1 MAQNAVAASQPNLP
15 DQRSCEGKLVLCPDS
30 DGTFQCHHCSKRY
43 GFRCHEP
50 YKRHLRTEHKDPIDH
65 ICIEPKRWQDPVPDI
80 KTLHKV
86 WCKDGTHCV
95 RVTVSQ
101 FLGPNSAVKRVDED
115 ETFTTESFLRK
126 EFQRTKVYED
136 TVKKI
141 TELDGRCCK
150 PVPNAVAVNARKY
163 PFINTASK
171 FAQSSFGNV
180 SKWLGLC
187 FFSCLPTQRRRSHR
201 NSSARY
207 RGPNLRRSSHHPS
220 KEAIVPDTS
229 HRSNTDTNT
238 YEEPTDSKGGMEYRI
253 STANLFVPKYA
264 SADMLAPTQTIPKHA
279 NRIANASL
287 SDQITGVVAV
297 GSFYS
302 TCEGVY
308 GCQVIVLTRSDS
320 VRLLQRVDFG
330 ALVEY
335 ERIARQLRAIIGDS
349 VFDQLSQLE
358 QKRMDIRDPVYRGL
372 VPEEGLQIK
381 EGEALP
387 LELCPPILQAYVK
400 SVVLV

>member
-1 MAQNAVAASQPNLP
+1 
-15 DQRSCEGKLVLCPDS
+15 
-30 DGTFQCHHCSKRY
+30 
-43 GFRCHEP
+43 
-50 YKRHLRTEHKDPIDH
+50 
-65 ICIEPKRWQDPVPDI
+65 
-80 KTLHKV
+80 
-86 WCKDGTHCV
+86 
-95 RVTVSQ
+95 
-101 FLGPNSAVKRVDED
+101 
-115 ETFTTESFLRK
+115 
-126 EFQRTKVYED
+126 
-136 TVKKI
+136 
-141 TELDGRCCK
+141 
-150 PVPNAVAVNARKY
+150 
-163 PFINTASK
+163 
-171 FAQSSFGNV
+171 
-180 SKWLGLC
+180 
-187 FFSCLPTQRRRSHR
+187 
-201 NSSARY
+201 
-207 RGPNLRRSSHHPS
+207 LRRSSHHSS

-308 GCQVIVLTRSDS
+308 GCQVIVLTQSDS

-358 QKRMDIRDPVYRGL
+358 QKRMDIRDSVYRGL

>member
-1 MAQNAVAASQPNLP
+1 MAQNAVAASQ
-15 DQRSCEGKLVLCPDS
+15 
-30 DGTFQCHHCSKRY
+30 
-43 GFRCHEP
+43 
-50 YKRHLRTEHKDPIDH
+50 
-65 ICIEPKRWQDPVPDI
+65 
-80 KTLHKV
+80 V

-171 FAQSSFGNV
+171 FAQSSFGNL
-180 SKWLGLC
+180 SKWLGSC
-187 FFSCLPTQRRRSHR
+187 FFSCLPTQRTRSPR
-201 NSSARY
+201 NSSARHQ
-207 RGPNLRRSSHHPS
+207 GPNLRRSSHHSS

-238 YEEPTDSKGGMEYRI
+238 YEEPIDSKGGMEYRI